1 MTFLLSLTLDNKR
14 LCITLSAL
22 GGSAKYWEIVFMWAR
37 VFRYIILI
45 SFRFCT
51 TPLLHGT
58 SQTINKL
65 HTNKATMKTIN
76 VKIFYL
82 FISII
87 QFFKQISKNFRKN
100 RKPFNL

>member
-1 MTFLLSLTLDNKR
+1 MKQAID
-14 LCITLSAL
+14 
-22 GGSAKYWEIVFMWAR
+22 WEIVFMWAR

-51 TPLLHGT
+51 TLLLHGT

-76 VKIFYL
+76 VKILLSFY
-82 FISII
+82 FNYSI
-87 QFFKQISKNFRKN
+87 FFFLNKFQKTSEKIENLSIYNYSNFEQQSN
-100 RKPFNL
+100 QLHNNE